1 MELCDQ
7 YLHENID
14 VDPTLNDFFLK
25 EEYLSKRHIQ
35 PNIYSEEYYK
45 KMNKIDHKYK
55 KIL

>member
-25 EEYLSKRHIQ
+25 EEYLSSH
-35 PNIYSEEYYK
+35 STEYLFRR
-45 KMNKIDHKYK
+45 
-55 KIL
+55 ILQKNE